1 MELWQL
7 WCLIGIVFCII
18 EIFTPTMFFLNL
30 GLACF
35 VAGLVGFLGANF
47 TVQVLGFAVFAALFL
62 IFLRPVLLGKSKNA
76 DSDYED
82 KYKDKTAIVTEKI
95 GVDGGR
101 IAIYGETWQAKSLN
115 GEEIEKDARVKIVK
129 LDSITMYVE
138 KI

>member
-7 WCLIGIVFCII
+7 WCLIGVVFCII
-18 EIFTPTMFFLNL
+18 EVFTPSMFFLNL

-35 VAGLVGFLGANF
+35 VSGIAGYLGANF
-47 TVQVLGFAVFAALFL
+47 TVDVIVFALFAALFL
-62 IFLRPVLLGKSKNA
+62 VFLRPLLLAKSKNA

-82 KYKDKTAIVTEKI
+82 KYNGKTAVVTEKI
-95 GVDGGR
+95 GADGGR

-115 GEEIEKDARVKIVK
+115 GEEIEKDSHVKIVK
-129 LDSITMYVE
+129 LESITMFVE

>member
-35 VAGLVGFLGANF
+35 VSGLAGYLGADF
-47 TVQVLGFAVFAALFL
+47 TMQVWAFAVFAAICL
-62 IFLRPVLLGKSKNA
+62 IFLRPFLLNKSKNA
-76 DSDYED
+76 DSDYAD
-82 KYKDKTAIVTEKI
+82 KYKDKTAVVVEKI
-95 GVDGGR
+95 TNEGGR
-101 IAIYGETWQAKSLN
+101 VAIYGETWQAKSLN
-115 GEEIEKDARVKIVK
+115 GEEIEKDTQVKIIK

>member
-35 VAGLVGFLGANF
+35 VAGLVGFLGVNF
-47 TVQVLGFAVFAALFL
+47 TFQVLVFAVFAALFL

-82 KYKDKTAIVTEKI
+82 KYKDKIAVVTEKI
-95 GVDGGR
+95 GADGGR

-129 LDSITMYVE
+129 LNSITMYVE